1 MKTGLF
7 LATGLVSIALTGCA
21 GGSDPAVLTCAAAR
35 IASGPADLVSGPIA
49 RGTVGDFVL
58 ENGKLRA
65 IVQKGGRNWYNISQ
79 FGGNLIDALPKA
91 ANGALLGADQFE
103 EFALAT
109 NIESVPNY
117 QVVKVL
123 NPGGENPDGSCA
135 PAIIRAEGFDGA
147 GAPDDLMDFVNG
159 SSAIRS
165 LSIGGV
171 PLQFPPGADDVDLP
185 LTFKTDYTLESGS
198 PYIRIDTQMINGT
211 GSNVKI
217 YLTEFING
225 SGEIEVFQH
234 GYGFGEA
241 FATAPC
247 DRCNYIAF
255 AGHEGGSGVSYGV
268 IHKEAGSSSVSVSG
282 VSVILYGRDIF
293 TVATTPEASQADSPT
308 AGPNYTVPANSTFTF
323 TRYFAVGDG
332 TVASIVDVRNQILA
346 YPTGVIEGTV
356 ADAGGAPVPGAEI
369 AMTSAQRDGFA
380 SNRGSTI
387 NVVDHF
393 RTDAQGRFHGTYPP
407 GTYTLEVNVPGRL
420 AATPATASVTLSA
433 GQVTTQDFAVP
444 RASAL
449 RVLVRDNNGAAI
461 PAKVHMVGA
470 RLGPDGNEPRN
481 QDQLIAGNQLSIFT
495 GVFGDN
501 GADPL
506 PPGIALAEFAVL
518 DDGDGAVTLGDTG
531 ALPMEPGTYQ
541 LSVSH
546 GPRYSHYTQA
556 VTVTEGQTTTIN
568 ATLAQV
574 MTTPNHIYADFH
586 VHSINSPDSE
596 VTNRERVATYLA
608 EDMDFFTPSDHD
620 IRVDFAPVVADMG
633 VAARLATAPSA
644 EVTTFDY
651 GHFNFWPVAIETD
664 RPCDD
669 FIQMF
674 GGTCDTSGHSGAAK
688 IGHGATDWGGQAPLG
703 QDFPSAGH
711 YSVTPGE
718 IFDSAAQDPNAQGR
732 TVVRQINHVDTHF
745 GVPGLQINTGTVGTS
760 APQSGVAP
768 RSKRLDPGLANHYS
782 DAYDSLELLI
792 GDQLKAQNTVF
803 YQENA
808 GDWFNLLNKG
818 MVHTGISNSDTHQR
832 RVTSLHTRNVISVP
846 PSLLSNG
853 SANPVAISAD
863 PHTVGDSV
871 RAGRTSMSTAPF
883 LRVKAVKNGNSAGLE
898 VSDIFGRRSNP
909 LPTADGAITLSIDV
923 DSPGWAPYDQILVFV
938 NGETL
943 RHTNANTGVAT
954 SPPRYKICG
963 PSQTL
968 NLAGAGFVRDE
979 VQVVAGNSAAKKFT
993 THLEVPV
1000 SHPASDYWVVV
1011 MVRGTQGKST
1021 TLFPIVPNDFAGGV
1035 DNTVGTADDIGV
1047 RALAV
1052 SNPIFI
1058 DVNGGGWTAPGT
1070 LTHVGNPSPP
1080 APPVPDNCPVAM
1092 PAP

>member
-1 MKTGLF
+1 MNKALILAAGLF
-7 LATGLVSIALTGCA
+7 PIALAGCS
-21 GGSDPAVLTCAAAR
+21 GDSEPAILKCAAAR
-35 IASGPADLVSGPIA
+35 IASGPSDLVPGPVA
-49 RGTVGDFVL
+49 RGTAGDLVL

-91 ANGALLGADQFE
+91 ANGALRGGDQFE
-103 EFALAT
+103 EFVLGT

-123 NPGGENPDGSCA
+123 NPGGERADGSCE
-135 PAIIRAEGFDGA
+135 PAVVRAEGFDGA

-159 SSAIRS
+159 SSAIRQ
-165 LSIGGV
+165 LSVGGA

-185 LTFKTDYTLESGS
+185 LTFKTDYTLDGGDST
-198 PYIRIDTQMINGT
+198 IRVDTHMFNDT
-211 GSNVKI
+211 GAAVNI
-217 YLTEFING
+217 YLTEYING

-247 DRCNYIAF
+247 DRCNFVAY
-255 AGHEGGSGVSYGV
+255 AGHEGGSDVSYGV
-268 IHKEAGSSSVSVSG
+268 VHSVPGSSSVSVSG
-282 VSVILYGRDIF
+282 VTVILYGRDIF

-308 AGPNYTVPANSTFTF
+308 AGPNFTVPANGSYTF
-323 TRYFAVGDG
+323 TRYFAIGDG
-332 TVASIVDVRNQILA
+332 TVASIVDASNQIQG
-346 YPTGVIEGTV
+346 YDTGVIEGTV
-356 ADAGGAPVPGAEI
+356 TEDNGTPVANAEI
-369 AMTSAQRDGFA
+369 AMTSSQRDGFA
-380 SNRGSTI
+380 TNRGPTI

-433 GQVTTQDFAVP
+433 GQVTTQDFAAP

-461 PAKVHMVGA
+461 PAKVHLLGA
-470 RLGPDGNEPRN
+470 RLGPDANEPRN
-481 QDQLIAGNQLSIFT
+481 QDQLVAGNQLNIFT

-518 DDGDGAVTLGDTG
+518 DDGNGAVTLGDTG
-531 ALPMEPGTYQ
+531 VLPIEPGTYQ
-541 LSVSH
+541 VSVSH
-546 GPRYSHYTQA
+546 GPRFSHYTQA
-556 VTVTEGQTTTIN
+556 VTVTEGQTTTVN

-608 EDMDFFTPSDHD
+608 EDLDFFTPSDHD

-669 FIQMF
+669 FLALF
-674 GGTCDTSGHSGAAK
+674 GGDCAGSGHSGAAK
-688 IGHGATDWGGQAPLG
+688 MGRGATDWGGQAPLG
-703 QDFPSAGH
+703 QDFPSSGH
-711 YSVTPGE
+711 YSVTPGD
-718 IFDSAAQDPNAQGR
+718 ILASASQDPNAQGR

-745 GVPGLQINTGTVGTS
+745 GVPGLQINTGTAGTG
-760 APQSGVAP
+760 APQSGAAP
-768 RSKRLDPGLANHYS
+768 GSKRLDPGLANHYS
-782 DAYDSLELLI
+782 DAYDTLELLI

-818 MVHTGISNSDTHQR
+818 LIHTGVSNSDTHQR

-846 PSLLSNG
+846 ASLLSNG
-853 SANPVAISAD
+853 GASPVAISAD

-871 RAGRTSMSTAPF
+871 RAGRTTMTTAPF
-883 LRVKAVKNGNSAGLE
+883 LRVKAVKDGNSAGLE

-909 LPTADGAITLSIDV
+909 LPAADGAITLSIDV
-923 DSPGWAPYDQILVFV
+923 DSPIWAPYDQILVFV
-938 NGETL
+938 NGETM
-943 RHTNANTGVAT
+943 RHTDATTGVAT

-968 NLAGAGFVRDE
+968 NLAASGFTRNE
-979 VQVVAGNSAAKKFT
+979 IQVVGGNPSAKKYT
-993 THLEVPV
+993 THIEVPV
-1000 SHPASDYWVVV
+1000 SHPAGDYWVVV
-1011 MVRGTQGKST
+1011 MVRGTQGQST